1 LSLHHP
7 NERRNIKQAGDAS
20 TRSQS
25 GHSRACW
32 VPRLHDLIVAEI
44 RRSGPMPF
52 SRYMEL
58 CLYHPELGYYSQ
70 AREQFGRAGD
80 FYTSSDVHAV
90 FGRLLTRQFE
100 EMWRELGS
108 PNTIDLIELGLGRG
122 LFASDVLDWC
132 KGKFPEFAGALRYVL
147 VEQSATF
154 RARLEQRLGGHLS
167 ASRTCIVSNFEEAAE
182 TAPRNLIVFANEF
195 FDALPVEILDHGG
208 AVRVCEA
215 DGRLFEHFAPPSSAE
230 LDFLDR
236 YSVHPRQGERI
247 EASLGAMEWT
257 TRIARAFEERRGFA
271 VFIDYGYTREQQLAG
286 RFRDTVMTYRRH
298 CAGHNPYQNPGGEDI
313 TAHVNFTA
321 LCAAAAKEGLEPL
334 GLVTQ
339 SEFLMGIGEAT
350 QLSDALESCRLPQE
364 KAKVALQLK
373 HLISPEGMGEIFQV
387 LLLSHG
393 VAKEKAAQL
402 SGLRFGV
409 N

>member
-1 LSLHHP
+1 
-7 NERRNIKQAGDAS
+7 
-20 TRSQS
+20 
-25 GHSRACW
+25 
-32 VPRLHDLIVAEI
+32 
-44 RRSGPMPF
+44 MPF

-108 PNTIDLIELGLGRG
+108 PNTIDLIELGPGRG

-132 KGKFPEFAGALRYVL
+132 KSKFPEFAGALRYVL

-154 RARLEQRLGGHLS
+154 RARMEQRLGGHLS
-167 ASRTCIVSNFEEAAE
+167 ARRTCIVSNFEEAAE

-195 FDALPVEILDHGG
+195 FDALPVEILDPGG

-236 YSVHPRQGERI
+236 YSVHPRQGQRI

-257 TRIARAFEERRGFA
+257 TRIARAFEQRRGFA
-271 VFIDYGYTREQQLAG
+271 VFIDYGYTREQQ
-286 RFRDTVMTYRRH
+286 
-298 CAGHNPYQNPGGEDI
+298 
-313 TAHVNFTA
+313 
-321 LCAAAAKEGLEPL
+321 
-334 GLVTQ
+334 
-339 SEFLMGIGEAT
+339 
-350 QLSDALESCRLPQE
+350 
-364 KAKVALQLK
+364 
-373 HLISPEGMGEIFQV
+373 
-387 LLLSHG
+387 
-393 VAKEKAAQL
+393 
-402 SGLRFGV
+402 
-409 N
+409 